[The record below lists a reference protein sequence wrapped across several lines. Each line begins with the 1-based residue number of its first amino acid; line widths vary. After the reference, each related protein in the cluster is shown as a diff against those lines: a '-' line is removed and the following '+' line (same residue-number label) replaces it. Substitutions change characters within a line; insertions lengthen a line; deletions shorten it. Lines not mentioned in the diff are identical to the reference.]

1 MQIPHIFLAQT
12 RQLWELSTAA
22 LKLNIY
28 FSVAL
33 QLNLMI
39 TSSLLQRRRLARR
52 GWLGLLFDSAAKMR
66 CLHLFSSRVQEQ
78 RRIKMII
85 VMSRQCSTVCWPYL
99 SNPQLWFSWCMNSL
113 HFVIFSLSL
122 ARAFNSEKNST
133 TTRRRLWEFPLSQ
146 HKSMSDD
153 DDDNGERMKEFRKT
167 VHDLKY
173 DDISKI
179 TADDGNFQD

>member
-39 TSSLLQRRRLARR
+39 TSSLLQRRRLARQ
-52 GWLGLLFDSAAKMR
+52 GWWGLLFDSAAKMR
-66 CLHLFSSRVQEQ
+66 CLHLFSSRVQER

-113 HFVIFSLSL
+113 HFVIFFLSR
-122 ARAFNSEKNST
+122 ARIQFGKKTQRQPVDDCGNFHYLSIKAWAT
-133 TTRRRLWEFPLSQ
+133 TTT
-146 HKSMSDD
+146 
-153 DDDNGERMKEFRKT
+153 EREWR
-167 VHDLKY
+167 
-173 DDISKI
+173 
-179 TADDGNFQD
+179 NFAKLFMT